1 MRAADH
7 THTMLAWWAATGVDR
22 VDLAVRRASGAM
34 LWQRDR
40 AIAALP
46 LAWARA
52 ENAQQADIYGRP
64 ARGRSW
70 PLVFVDDVA
79 VDRALAVAREVDV
92 LLVETSPV
100 GGCHVWLRCDRAL
113 TEDERTRVQRTW
125 IARLDADPASVSG
138 EHLGRLAGFK
148 NWKRGGCWVNVRA
161 AAQGRPWLTVDDLKA
176 TPPSSGA
183 APTRP
188 QGRDG
193 LRDTTPSGQ
202 DWAWVCTCLE
212 HGHHPDTIYAR
223 LVDRARPRRGADAE
237 RYAQRTLAHA
247 RRHVAHHRDPAPV
260 HRRAR

>member
-7 THTMLAWWAATGVDR
+7 TQAMLAWWAATGVDR

-40 AIAALP
+40 PIARLP

-52 ENAQQADIYGRP
+52 ENVQHADIYARP

-70 PLVFVDDVA
+70 PLILIDDVA
-79 VDRALAVAREVDV
+79 LGRADAVAREVEAF
-92 LLVETSPV
+92 LVETSPD

-113 TEDERTRVQRTW
+113 AEDERRRVQRTW
-125 IARLDADPASVSG
+125 LVRLGGDPGSVSG

-148 NWKRGGCWVNVRA
+148 NWKRGGCWVNVRPA
-161 AAQGRPWLTVDDLKA
+161 APGRPWLVVDDPH
-176 TPPSSGA
+176 TPPRPPT

-188 QGRDG
+188 PRRDSR
-193 LRDTTPSGQ
+193 RDTTPSGH
-202 DWAWVCTCLE
+202 DWAWVCTRLE
-212 HGHHPDTIYAR
+212 RGLAPDAIYAQ
-223 LVDRARPRRGADAE
+223 LVDRARHRRGADAE

-247 RRHVAHHRDPAPV
+247 RRHVAAHGDLAPAHRCP
-260 HRRAR
+260 R